1 MGDIFWNIDWHAIF
15 TPKNSLVEMIV
26 RGTIMYFVLFGF
38 IRLGMKRQAGG
49 IGTTDVLVIVL
60 LAEVAGNG
68 FVAEY
73 KSVVE
78 GTILVVTILFWS
90 CALEWI
96 AYRVPAIERLLHPA
110 TLLLIED
117 GKMIRKNMRAELIT
131 QDELM
136 AQMRE
141 NGIEDLF
148 EVKRA
153 CMEADGMIS
162 FIKMEPR
169 SSDK

>member
-1 MGDIFWNIDWHAIF
+1 MFWNIDWQAIF
-15 TPKNSLVEMIV
+15 TPKNSLLEMIV
-26 RGTIMYFVLFGF
+26 RGTIMYFVLFGL

-78 GTILVVTILFWS
+78 GTVLVVTILFWS
-90 CALEWI
+90 YAVEWI
-96 AYRVPAIERLLHPA
+96 AHRFPAMERFLHPA
-110 TLLLIED
+110 TLLLIEN

-131 QDELM
+131 QDELT

-162 FIKMEPR
+162 FIKMKP
-169 SSDK
+169 

>member
-1 MGDIFWNIDWHAIF
+1 MGDVFWNIDWHDIF
-15 TPKNSLVEMIV
+15 IPKNSLLEMIV

-38 IRLGMKRQAGG
+38 IRLAMKRQAGG

-78 GTILVVTILFWS
+78 GTVLVVTILFWS
-90 CALEWI
+90 YALEWI

-110 TLLLIED
+110 TLLLIVD
-117 GKMIRKNMRAELIT
+117 GKVIRKNMRAELIT
-131 QDELM
+131 HDELA

-141 NGIEDLF
+141 NGIEDF
-148 EVKRA
+148 FQVKRA

-162 FIKMEPR
+162 FIKMEPQ
-169 SSDK
+169 SWDN